1 MLKTLLTDV
10 DGTITDSTRRIEY
23 RCGRVYPVA
32 RRRRDRGRPCER
44 EYCLLHGCPLQ
55 NGGYKGDVHRR
66 KRRGVP
72 DRLTG
77 TLHITGDQGVCR
89 AALEIVQAH
98 YRKKGIELD
107 LYNPTYRYA
116 DLAFARTVPVEEVRQ
131 LLAGQPVQVIDTGFA
146 IHLQSEGVS
155 KGTALVALAR
165 DMGLSPKDFFAIGDG
180 INDAQMLERAGR
192 GVTIANAH
200 PETKAAASDV
210 MEDGYGKGFV
220 QAVKKYSPYLRA
232 R

>member
-1 MLKTLLTDV
+1 MLATRQPSGSTSGRARPASVSPVSWTAPTFPRAKHHSWLKRQDSSRVKNAV
-10 DGTITDSTRRIEY
+10 DRCRRDNNGLHPEDRY

-72 DRLTG
+72 DWLPG

-116 DLAFARTVPVEEVRQ
+116 DLAFARTVPVEEV
-131 LLAGQPVQVIDTGFA
+131 GSCFP
-146 IHLQSEGVS
+146 
-155 KGTALVALAR
+155 
-165 DMGLSPKDFFAIGDG
+165 
-180 INDAQMLERAGR
+180 
-192 GVTIANAH
+192 
-200 PETKAAASDV
+200 AS
-210 MEDGYGKGFV
+210 
-220 QAVKKYSPYLRA
+220 RC